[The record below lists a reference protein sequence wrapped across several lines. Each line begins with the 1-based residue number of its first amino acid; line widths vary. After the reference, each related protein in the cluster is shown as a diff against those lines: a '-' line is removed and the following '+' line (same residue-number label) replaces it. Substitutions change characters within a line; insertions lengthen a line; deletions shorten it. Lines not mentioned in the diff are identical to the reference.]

1 MLDVLSILSSLT
13 GAVGGTL
20 EFFAAPWNWL
30 SMIADAIIAIVEGAT
45 SLFGL

>member
-1 MLDVLSILSSLT
+1 MMDFLSVLGSLT

-30 SMIADAIIAIVEGAT
+30 SMIADAVITIVEGVT
-45 SLFGL
+45 NLIG